1 VLVQGRAII
10 LSHWTDE
17 LPSLHRRPAPPGT
30 PISPQ
35 AQAIVDGIRELHA
48 EVRELSQK
56 VTVAEMTVARER
68 QERARAKDQAG
79 WLLRAVP
86 LDDPPAVDDQRSR
99 IRQEKPEATTG
110 PPR

>member
-1 VLVQGRAII
+1 MTG
-10 LSHWTDE
+10 DE
-17 LPSLHRRPAPPGT
+17 LPKLRRPPAPPGT
-30 PISPQ
+30 PISP
-35 AQAIVDGIRELHA
+35 AVQAIVDGIRELHA

-79 WLLRAVP
+79 LPRAVP
-86 LDDPPAVDDQRSR
+86 LDDPPAVDDQRDT
-99 IRQEKPEATTG
+99 IRRAKPESTTG